1 MTEAGELGC
10 ETGRQ
15 AKHYWELAEHVVL
28 FQYRMAD
35 EINRALKLFMIGIR
49 GGYHQCLNQIQE
61 MYSLGQATK
70 DDYAKALCRAYQ
82 VRYIWVKLG
91 GVIKEIRPH
100 IRMRP
105 IHKSVG

>member
-28 FQYRMAD
+28 FEYRMAD
-35 EINRALKLFMIGIR
+35 EMKRALKHFMIGVR
-49 GGYHQCLNQIQE
+49 GGYHHSLKQIQE

-70 DDYAKALCRAYQ
+70 DDY
-82 VRYIWVKLG
+82 IWVKLG
-91 GVIKEIRPH
+91 GVIKGIRPH

-105 IHKSVG
+105 ILRSVD